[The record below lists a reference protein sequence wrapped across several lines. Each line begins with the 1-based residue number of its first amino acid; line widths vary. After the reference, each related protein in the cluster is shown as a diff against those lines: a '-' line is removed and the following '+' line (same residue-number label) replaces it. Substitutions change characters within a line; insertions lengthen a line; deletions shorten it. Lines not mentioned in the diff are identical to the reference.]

1 MLIEQIPLKSLIVN
15 PANDRHGELA
25 DEAAAIRWLLEK
37 HEHHMRNLARD
48 IVAEGKIYEL
58 PLVGPR
64 GDDYL
69 VFDGNRR
76 VTCLKIL
83 ADPSRASTP
92 ELQAFFESEGLRW
105 KGNEGVTCQ
114 VEHSRDDIDEILYR
128 RHTGSQSGIG
138 QRQWDDAAKAN
149 FIARTGKKLKVNVAE
164 EIEKKLL
171 EIGVLDRPGQI
182 PRSTANRLFSNDR
195 LRNRVG
201 FVVRDKQLEFTHNPD
216 KALEALTKVVSDL
229 MSDEIVLPD
238 VWTNSDKHNYLDRLE
253 ALGKLPTPN
262 ETLDKPQGFFSSVA
276 AKPIAQQQKLREEMA
291 AAMRAPRMRDTLIPK
306 DLGYAIN
313 WTALTSRQRDIWNEL
328 QHRLLLSR
336 HPNAIAVLLRVLI
349 ELSVD
354 HYINRTSLAN
364 VHPNDK
370 LSLKVKKVAA
380 ELLAKKAIET
390 KYHDEVRKIEQ
401 AEKVI
406 SASTMNSYIHS
417 ATFSPSPQHLCAI
430 WDLFSRFVVLCIN
443 A

>member
-1 MLIEQIPLKSLIVN
+1 M
-15 PANDRHGELA
+15 
-25 DEAAAIRWLLEK
+25 
-37 HEHHMRNLARD
+37 
-48 IVAEGKIYEL
+48 
-58 PLVGPR
+58 
-64 GDDYL
+64 
-69 VFDGNRR
+69 
-76 VTCLKIL
+76 
-83 ADPSRASTP
+83 
-92 ELQAFFESEGLRW
+92 
-105 KGNEGVTCQ
+105 
-114 VEHSRDDIDEILYR
+114 
-128 RHTGSQSGIG
+128 
-138 QRQWDDAAKAN
+138 
-149 FIARTGKKLKVNVAE
+149 
-164 EIEKKLL
+164 

-195 LRNRVG
+195 LRSRVG
-201 FVVRDKQLEFTHNPD
+201 FVVRDKQLEFTHSPD
-216 KALEALTKVVSDL
+216 KALEALARVASDL
-229 MSDEIVLPD
+229 MSEEIVLPD
-238 VWTNSDKHNYLDRLE
+238 IWANSDKHSYLDRLE
-253 ALGKLPTPN
+253 ALGKLPTPS
-262 ETLDKPQGFFSSVA
+262 EALAKPQGFFSPTAPKSSEQ
-276 AKPIAQQQKLREEMA
+276 KTKLREELA
-291 AAMRAPRMRDTLIPK
+291 AAMRAPRVRDTLIPK
-306 DLGYAIN
+306 DLDYAIN

-328 QHRLLLSR
+328 QHRLLLNR